1 MKISKGFFIFTHM
14 EIAELYK
21 IYLNHPVISTDTR
34 KVSKGCLFFAL
45 KGENF
50 DANTFAEQAINEGA
64 TYAIIDNVNFKKSEA
79 YILVDDVLKTLQRL
93 ANYHRKQ
100 FTIPFIGITGSNGK
114 TTSKELINAVLSQK
128 YKTIATQGNLN
139 NHIGVPL
146 TILSIPQDCEIAIIE
161 MGANHIGEIE
171 QLCEISEPTLGIITN
186 IGTAH
191 IEGFGSREGV
201 IKAKSELYHFIKENN
216 GKLFLNE
223 DDDLLTKL
231 AEDIPSF
238 KYSRLEINNISSNPF
253 LSFEWKNI
261 KIETQLYGE
270 YNIPNI
276 LAAIKIGEY
285 FNVEIT
291 AIKAALEH
299 YVSTNNRSQIVKLPN
314 HTLYLD
320 AYNANPTSMN
330 AAIDSFSKLV
340 DTKKLLILGDMLEL
354 GHVSQEEHQKVA
366 DKINQLKLNAL
377 LVGNE
382 FQQIKNNYELKS
394 VKNTD
399 EAIAW
404 LENNLN
410 TFNSILIKGSRG
422 IRLEKISEYIQK
434 KESN

>member
-1 MKISKGFFIFTHM
+1 M
-14 EIAELYK
+14 ELAELYK
-21 IYLNHPVISTDTR
+21 IYLTHPNISTDTR
-34 KVSKGCLFFAL
+34 KISKGCLFFAL
-45 KGENF
+45 KGESF
-50 DANTFAEQAINEGA
+50 DANTFAEQAVNEGA
-64 TYAIIDNVNFKKSEA
+64 AYAIIDNINFKKSERF
-79 YILVDDVLKTLQRL
+79 ILVDDVLTTLQQL
-93 ANYHRKQ
+93 GNYHRKQ

-146 TILSIPQDCEIAIIE
+146 TLLSIPKDCEIAIIE

-171 QLCEISEPTLGIITN
+171 QLCKISEPTLGIITN

-223 DDDLLTKL
+223 NDDLLTKI
-231 AEDIPSF
+231 AEKIPSIN
-238 KYSRLEINNISSNPF
+238 YSREEITNLSSNPF
-253 LSFEWKNI
+253 LSFEWNTM

-285 FNVEIT
+285 FNVEKT
-291 AIKAALEH
+291 AIKTSLEN
-299 YVSTNNRSQIVKLPN
+299 YISTNNRSQIVKLAKY
-314 HTLYLD
+314 TLYLD

-330 AAIDSFSKLV
+330 AAIDSFSKIE
-340 DTKKLLILGDMLEL
+340 TENKFLILGDMLEL
-354 GHVSQEEHQKVA
+354 GNISQEEHQKIA
-366 DKINQLKLNAL
+366 DKIHHLKLNAL

-382 FQQIKNNYELKS
+382 FQHIKNKYHLTS

-399 EAIAW
+399 DAIAW
-404 LENNLN
+404 LETKINS
-410 TFNSILIKGSRG
+410 FNSILIKGSRG
-422 IRLEKISEYIQK
+422 IRLEKISEFIQK
-434 KESN
+434 REA

>member
-34 KVSKGCLFFAL
+34 KVSNGCLFFAL

-64 TYAIIDNVNFKKSEA
+64 AYAIIDNLNFKKSEA

-114 TTSKELINAVLSQK
+114 TTSKELINAVLSEK

-146 TILSIPQDCEIAIIE
+146 TILSIPKNCEIAIIE

-231 AEDIPSF
+231 AEDIPSI

-291 AIKAALEH
+291 AIKAALEN

-382 FQQIKNNYELKS
+382 FQQIKINYDLKS

-434 KESN
+434 KGV

>member
-1 MKISKGFFIFTHM
+1 M
-14 EIAELYK
+14 EIAELYNV
-21 IYLNHPVISTDTR
+21 YTQHPKISTDTR
-34 KVSKGCLFFAL
+34 MVSKGCLFFAL

-50 DANTFAEQAINEGA
+50 DANTFAEQAINEGVA
-64 TYAIIDNVNFKKSEA
+64 YAIIDNPKFNISDKC
-79 YILVDDVLKTLQRL
+79 ILVDNVLDTLQQL

-146 TILSIPQDCEIAIIE
+146 TILSIPKECEIAIIE

-171 QLCEISEPTLGIITN
+171 QLCKISEPTLGIITN

-223 DDDLLTKL
+223 NDDLLTKL
-231 AEDIPSF
+231 AEKIPSIN
-238 KYSRLEINNISSNPF
+238 YSREEITNLSSNPF
-253 LSFEWKNI
+253 LSFEWNNV
-261 KIETQLYGE
+261 KIETQLYGD

-291 AIKAALEH
+291 AIKSALEN
-299 YVSTNNRSQIVKLPN
+299 YVSTNNRSQIVKLAN
-314 HTLYLD
+314 NTLYLD

-330 AAIDSFSKLV
+330 AAIDSFSKIE
-340 DTKKLLILGDMLEL
+340 TKNKFLILGDMLEL
-354 GHVSQEEHQKVA
+354 GNISQEEHQKIA
-366 DKINQLKLNAL
+366 DKIHDLKLNAL

-382 FQQIKNNYELKS
+382 FQHIKNKYQLIS

-399 EAIAW
+399 EAIVW
-404 LENNLN
+404 LENKLN
-410 TFNSILIKGSRG
+410 NIDSILIKGSRG
-422 IRLEKISEYIQK
+422 IRLEKVSEFIQK
-434 KESN
+434 KET

>member
-64 TYAIIDNVNFKKSEA
+64 AYAIIDNLNFKKSEA
-79 YILVDDVLKTLQRL
+79 YILVDDVLKTLQQL

-114 TTSKELINAVLSQK
+114 TTSKELINAVLSEK

-146 TILSIPQDCEIAIIE
+146 TILSIPKNCEIAIIE

-231 AEDIPSF
+231 AKDIPSI

-291 AIKAALEH
+291 AIKAALEN

-434 KESN
+434 KGV

>member
-1 MKISKGFFIFTHM
+1 MKFSKGFFIFTHM

-21 IYLNHPVISTDTR
+21 IFLNHPVISTDTR

-64 TYAIIDNVNFKKSEA
+64 AYAIIDNLNFKKSEA

-93 ANYHRKQ
+93 SNYHRKQ

-114 TTSKELINAVLSQK
+114 TTSKELINAVLSEK
-128 YKTIATQGNLN
+128 YKTNVTQGNLN

-146 TILSIPQDCEIAIIE
+146 TILSIPKDCEIAIIE

-171 QLCEISEPTLGIITN
+171 QLCEISEPTFGIITN

-223 DDDLLTKL
+223 DDNLLIKL
-231 AEDIPSF
+231 AETIPSI
-238 KYSRLEINNISSNPF
+238 KYSRLEINNISSNPL
-253 LSFEWKNI
+253 LSFEWKNL

-434 KESN
+434 KGV

>member
-1 MKISKGFFIFTHM
+1 MKFSKGFFIFTHM

-21 IYLNHPVISTDTR
+21 IFLNHPVISTDTR

-50 DANTFAEQAINEGA
+50 DANTFAEQAIIEGA
-64 TYAIIDNVNFKKSEA
+64 AYAIIDNVNFKKTEK
-79 YILVDDVLKTLQRL
+79 YILVDDVLETLQRL
-93 ANYHRKQ
+93 SNYHRKQ

-114 TTSKELINAVLSQK
+114 TTSKELINAVLSEK
-128 YKTIATQGNLN
+128 YKTNATQGNLN

-146 TILSIPQDCEIAIIE
+146 TILSIPKDCEIAIIE

-171 QLCEISEPTLGIITN
+171 QLCEISEPTFGIITN

-231 AEDIPSF
+231 AKDIPSI

-253 LSFEWKNI
+253 LSFEWKNL

-434 KESN
+434 KGV

>member
-1 MKISKGFFIFTHM
+1 M

-34 KVSKGCLFFAL
+34 KVSNGCLFFAL

-64 TYAIIDNVNFKKSEA
+64 AYAIIDNLNFKKSEA

-114 TTSKELINAVLSQK
+114 TTSKELINAVLSEK

-231 AEDIPSF
+231 AEDIPSI

-291 AIKAALEH
+291 AIKAALEN

-382 FQQIKNNYELKS
+382 FQQIKINYDLKS

-434 KESN
+434 KGV

>member
-1 MKISKGFFIFTHM
+1 MK
-14 EIAELYK
+14 IAELYK
-21 IYLNHPVISTDTR
+21 IYLEHPIISTDTR
-34 KVSKGCLFFAL
+34 KISKGCLFFAL

-50 DANTFAEQAINEGA
+50 DANTFADQAIKEGA
-64 TYAIIDNVNFKKSEA
+64 AYAIIDNPKFKISNK
-79 YILVDDVLKTLQRL
+79 YIVVDNVLDTLQQL
-93 ANYHRKQ
+93 ANHHRKQ

-114 TTSKELINAVLSQK
+114 TTTKELINAVLSQK

-146 TILSIPQDCEIAIIE
+146 TILSIPKDCEIAIIE

-171 QLCEISEPTLGIITN
+171 QLSKISEPTLGIITN

-201 IKAKSELYHFIKENN
+201 IKAKSELYHFIKVNN

-223 DDDLLTKL
+223 NDELLTKL
-231 AEDIPSF
+231 TEKIPSIN
-238 KYSRLEINNISSNPF
+238 YSRKDITNLSSNPF
-253 LSFEWKNI
+253 LAFEWNNV

-285 FNVEIT
+285 FNVGIT
-291 AIKAALEH
+291 SIKTALEN
-299 YVSTNNRSQIVKLPN
+299 YISTNNRSQIVKLKN

-330 AAIDSFSKLV
+330 AAIDSFSSLE
-340 DTKKLLILGDMLEL
+340 TKNKFLILGDMLEL
-354 GHVSQEEHQKVA
+354 GNISQEEHQKIA
-366 DKINQLKLNAL
+366 DKLDTLKLNAL

-382 FQQIKNNYELKS
+382 FQHIKNKYHLIS
-394 VKNTD
+394 VKNTE

-404 LENNLN
+404 LDAKLN
-410 TFNSILIKGSRG
+410 HIDSILIKGSRG
-422 IRLEKISEYIQK
+422 IRLEKISEFIQK
-434 KESN
+434 KEA

>member
-21 IYLNHPVISTDTR
+21 IFLNHPVISTDTR

-50 DANTFAEQAINEGA
+50 DANTFAEQAIIEGA
-64 TYAIIDNVNFKKSEA
+64 AYAIIDNVNFKKTEK
-79 YILVDDVLKTLQRL
+79 YILVDDVLETLQRL
-93 ANYHRKQ
+93 SNYHRKQ

-114 TTSKELINAVLSQK
+114 TTSKELINAVLSEK
-128 YKTIATQGNLN
+128 YKTNATQGNLN

-146 TILSIPQDCEIAIIE
+146 TILSIPKDCEIAIIE

-171 QLCEISEPTLGIITN
+171 QLCEISEPTFGIITN

-231 AEDIPSF
+231 AKDIPSI

-253 LSFEWKNI
+253 LSFEWKNL

-434 KESN
+434 KGV

>member
-34 KVSKGCLFFAL
+34 KVSNGCLFFAL

-64 TYAIIDNVNFKKSEA
+64 AYAIIDNLNFKKSEA

-114 TTSKELINAVLSQK
+114 TTSKELINAVLSEK

-231 AEDIPSF
+231 AEDIPSI

-291 AIKAALEH
+291 AIKAALEN

-382 FQQIKNNYELKS
+382 FQQIKINYDLKS

-434 KESN
+434 KGV

>member
-1 MKISKGFFIFTHM
+1 M

-64 TYAIIDNVNFKKSEA
+64 AYAIIDNLNFKKSEA
-79 YILVDDVLKTLQRL
+79 YILVDDVLKTLQQL

-114 TTSKELINAVLSQK
+114 TTSKELINAVLSEK
-128 YKTIATQGNLN
+128 YKTNATQGNLN

-146 TILSIPQDCEIAIIE
+146 TILSIPKNCEIAIIE

-223 DDDLLTKL
+223 DDNLLIKL
-231 AEDIPSF
+231 AETIPSI
-238 KYSRLEINNISSNPF
+238 KYSRLEINNISSNPL
-253 LSFEWKNI
+253 LSFEWKNL

-434 KESN
+434 KGV